1 MMPHALATATSRRG
15 QTPGRERLSDREYAV
30 RVLRQLGPDGGHP
43 IVCYQSANEAYD
55 WLPDVVW
62 MQ

>member
-55 WLPDVVW
+55 W
-62 MQ
+62 